1 MSDYKRLFNLKKTQI
16 FLLKQKFDECAD
28 QNLQMTNVNANVFVR
43 VVSLFQKKLF
53 NRPIHSYNL
62 RIKILICFMFRIVY
76 LCILND

>member
-43 VVSLFQKKLF
+43 VVSLFKKKKPL
-53 NRPIHSYNL
+53 
-62 RIKILICFMFRIVY
+62 
-76 LCILND
+76 